1 MQEMTERRKAA
12 LEGIFFTFVLARVA
26 SDLLVAL
33 PAEDQAAVDRM
44 YADQGVAV
52 CYDEPMPF
60 GSAESDK
67 EDDDDGYD
75 TEDEFTDLT
84 KHVSSWSV
92 RGFTCGACFH
102 LTATLGLIQTLVTV
116 GIALQSSMTSGTYK

>member
-1 MQEMTERRKAA
+1 MTRRLSKQIKGLSKSIAVHSHRGRTWTVTILQAGCQAECMREMTERRTAV
-12 LEGIFFTFVLARVA
+12 LE
-26 SDLLVAL
+26 AL

-75 TEDEFTDLT
+75 TEDEFTDL
-84 KHVSSWSV
+84 
-92 RGFTCGACFH
+92 
-102 LTATLGLIQTLVTV
+102 
-116 GIALQSSMTSGTYK
+116 